1 MYYIGFFLF
10 YLEKQNKV
18 RKNENKER
26 LTIDKRFLF

>member
-10 YLEKQNKV
+10 YLEKQNKE